1 MSQPDYSCDYP
12 GLVQTDETCYRFTD
26 KSIQASER
34 VLFSNY
40 WREQINQYGIKVNY
54 FVNTYNVLSADNF
67 YGEQPTK
74 TFAEPRQIVLAVT
87 LNENAITLSQFGF
100 ESDDEITAYI
110 HISSFYDDFYTLS
123 AYETQYNVV
132 EPKAGD
138 VFELSEYGD
147 DRPNN
152 RQSKFFEITQKID
165 QDVSQINNLQGHYVF
180 LIKAKRLDYSFEPN
194 IPVEF
199 SDLTKILGKEDSIGL
214 ETEINFNST
223 GNPIGLK
230 KVTVSGNYQVY
241 EDSFAGR
248 LSGGENEESQLKK
261 DGYDQYN
268 VDTTSKTDV
277 FDMSINDTDV
287 YGDYY

>member
-1 MSQPDYSCDYP
+1 MSQPNYNNEYP

-26 KSIQASER
+26 KAIQSSER
-34 VLFSNY
+34 VLFSNW
-40 WREQINQYGIKVNY
+40 WREQLNQFGVKVNY

-67 YGEQPTK
+67 YGEQTTK
-74 TFAEPRQIVLAVT
+74 TFANPRQIVLAVT

-110 HISSFYDDFYTLS
+110 HIDSFYNDFYTLS
-123 AYETQYNVV
+123 SVYDTQYNVV

-138 VFELSEYGD
+138 VFELTEYGD

-152 RQSKFFEITQKID
+152 RQSKYFEITQKLD
-165 QDVSQINNLQGHYVF
+165 QDISQINTLQGHYVF

-194 IPVEF
+194 LPVE
-199 SDLTKILGKEDSIGL
+199 SSIDRSKILGNEDFNGLGTETCETIGL
-214 ETEINFNST
+214 EDI
-223 GNPIGLK
+223 
-230 KVTVSGNYQVY
+230 TVSGDYQVY

-248 LSGGENEESQLKK
+248 LSGGENEPSQTKK
-261 DGYDQYN
+261 DGYDEYN
-268 VDTTSKTDV
+268 IDGVSKTDV
-277 FDMSINDTDV
+277 FDMSRNDTDV